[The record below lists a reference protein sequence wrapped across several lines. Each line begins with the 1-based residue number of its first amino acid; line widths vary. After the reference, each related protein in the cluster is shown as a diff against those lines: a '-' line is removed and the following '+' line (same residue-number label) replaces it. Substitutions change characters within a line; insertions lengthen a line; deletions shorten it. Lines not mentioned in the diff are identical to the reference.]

1 MHHVKR
7 ILTSTAKTVSK
18 ILKKFK
24 IMLFILENINHYI
37 ETGQLEVRTTS
48 KARNAILESKRSS
61 TRLKRS
67 NKPLRRF
74 ATNIKFW

>member
-1 MHHVKR
+1 
-7 ILTSTAKTVSK
+7 
-18 ILKKFK
+18 
-24 IMLFILENINHYI
+24 MLFILENINHYI

-74 ATNIKFW
+74 AANIKFW